1 MVQGLTLG
9 TRTIFFTIDAEPCWE
24 LRCFPFLKFPQQLKR
39 YMCEKF
45 RFWLKKKQ
53 KVCSLDLDEEVA
65 LAS

>member
-45 RFWLKKKQ
+45 RFWLKKKAKGLQ
-53 KVCSLDLDEEVA
+53 PGSG
-65 LAS
+65 